1 MIVIAGRQVALG
13 DPLYNTALQ
22 AWGTVDRFDSG
33 AAVLRITG
41 ANGRPRELFVQQGGF
56 VNGVRVI
63 YWHEPI
69 VLDRP
74 YQNISKFQRLL
85 DAIVEEMP

>member
-1 MIVIAGRQVALG
+1 MITIAGRQVVIG
-13 DPLYNTALQ
+13 DSLYNTALQ
-22 AWGTVDRFDSG
+22 AWGVVTRFDSG
-33 AAVLRITG
+33 SVVLQITG
-41 ANGRPRELFVQQGGF
+41 ANGRPRNLYVQQGGF

-63 YWHEPI
+63 YWHEPL

-74 YQNISKFQRLL
+74 YQNVGKYQRLL